1 MVLAADP
8 LFDAGVDGRVLVV
21 VLLKVGVAFALLLVA
36 VMLMIWFE
44 RKLIGD
50 MQNRIGP
57 ARGGSSRHWPTGSSC
72 SSRRTCCPTRPTGR
86 SSA

>member
-36 VMLMIWFE
+36 
-44 RKLIGD
+44 
-50 MQNRIGP
+50 
-57 ARGGSSRHWPTGSSC
+57 
-72 SSRRTCCPTRPTGR
+72 
-86 SSA
+86 